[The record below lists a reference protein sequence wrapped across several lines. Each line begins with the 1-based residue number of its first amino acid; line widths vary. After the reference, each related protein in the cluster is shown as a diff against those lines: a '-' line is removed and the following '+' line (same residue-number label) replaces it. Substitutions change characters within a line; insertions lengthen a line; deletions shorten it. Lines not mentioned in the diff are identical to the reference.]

1 MVGIVLWYK
10 TQGRSDGATQLHMK
24 QMSIQ
29 LRNLAGSMSPAA
41 QNQIV
46 QLPGSQLPLGDSK
59 GLVDSQSGTAISIED
74 AMSCSKGHLFT
85 SLSDIL

>member
-1 MVGIVLWYK
+1 
-10 TQGRSDGATQLHMK
+10 MK

-59 GLVDSQSGTAISIED
+59 GFVDSQSGTAISIED
-74 AMSCSKGHLFT
+74 ARSCVPRVIS
-85 SLSDIL
+85 SQV